1 MKKIIISLIIIFM
14 ASGCW
19 NYKELNDY
27 AIATG
32 MAIDY
37 VDGKYMVSFLILNGN
52 KLEKKSSDSQYHSV
66 LYSGSGVTIYEAIKN
81 IDLILPKQLYI
92 GHLNSLVI
100 SDSVAKI
107 GLYDVVEYLLE
118 DSQLKKDFY
127 VVLAKESRASDIL
140 SMTTPITDN
149 SLESISNNI
158 YSSNKTQGNIIS
170 KTYNDIIYDLVNI
183 GIDTSISSYI
193 IVGNKEEGANIDNL
207 ESVEPKSYIK
217 LDDLGIFKG
226 DKLIG
231 WANKK
236 LSSCINIINNN
247 INELYI
253 NIPCNDG
260 YIVVNTNN
268 LKTIRDISKNYIK
281 INTIGDA
288 SIKEVTCDI
297 DYNDNKNINE
307 LKSKI
312 NKEIKD
318 IIYEGYMFAR
328 NYESDVFGFG
338 LDYYRNNS
346 TDYKKINF
354 NDLYLSIEPEINVN
368 VKIDN
373 NGNIK
378 KNIERIA
385 NEN

>member
-1 MKKIIISLIIIFM
+1 MKKIIISFIIIFM
-14 ASGCW
+14 VSGCW
-19 NYKELNDY
+19 NYNELNDY
-27 AIATG
+27 AIATS

-37 VDGKYMVSFLILNGN
+37 IDDKYVISFLISNGN
-52 KLEKKSSDSQYHSV
+52 NLGKESNDSQYQSV

-81 IDLILPKQLYI
+81 IGLILPKQLYI

-107 GLYDVVEYLLE
+107 GLYDVVDFLLE
-118 DSQLKKDFY
+118 DSQSKKDFY
-127 VVLAKESRASDIL
+127 VFLAKDSSAKDIL
-140 SMTTPITDN
+140 SITTPIADN
-149 SLESISNNI
+149 LYQSISNDMN
-158 YSSNKTQGNIIS
+158 SSYKLHGSITLKTF
-170 KTYNDIIYDLVNI
+170 NDVLYDLANEEIDSAINSYVIVYDGEDNI
-183 GIDTSISSYI
+183 
-193 IVGNKEEGANIDNL
+193 
-207 ESVEPKSYIK
+207 ESVEPKAYIK

-226 DKLIG
+226 DKLVG

-236 LSSCINIINNN
+236 QSSGINIINNN

-297 DYNDNKNINE
+297 DLYNNKTINE
-307 LKSKI
+307 LNNKI
-312 NKEIKD
+312 NNEIKD
-318 IIYEGYMFAR
+318 ILYEGYMFSKD
-328 NYESDVFGFG
+328 NNSDVLG
-338 LDYYRNNS
+338 LGLQYYRNNLVE
-346 TDYKKINF
+346 YKKINF
-354 NDLYLSIEPEINVN
+354 NDLYLSIEPEININ
-368 VKIDN
+368 VKIKN